1 MHSVGFRLSHRGQDQ
16 GVCQSSVLWGAL
28 GISSIKPPRNATQGM
43 DTLLDPNPKG
53 VEPARQSKREHTYWK
68 EGRTRKPISFL
79 SQESRSVGAASSR
92 GDASSHTSW
101 MSWQS
106 GSQKGSV
113 NSKKILLLVP
123 KPIFLMASAFSAG
136 SGGSKNVS
144 RCSLRKP
151 GIHNWTRLTPLK
163 SLK

>member
-1 MHSVGFRLSHRGQDQ
+1 MHSVGFRLSRRGQDQ
-16 GVCQSSVLWGAL
+16 GVCQSSVLGVPLGYPAL
-28 GISSIKPPRNATQGM
+28 SPPEMPHKESTHCWIPTQ
-43 DTLLDPNPKG
+43 KA
-53 VEPARQSKREHTYWK
+53 VEPAHQSEREHTYWK
-68 EGRTRKPISFL
+68 EGRTMKPISFL
-79 SQESRSVGAASSR
+79 SQASRSEGAASSR

-101 MSWQS
+101 MSWTS
-106 GSQKGSV
+106 GSQKGSL
-113 NSKKILLLVP
+113 NSRKILLLVP

>member
-1 MHSVGFRLSHRGQDQ
+1 MSASHQCFGVPLGYPALS
-16 GVCQSSVLWGAL
+16 
-28 GISSIKPPRNATQGM
+28 PPEMPHKEWTHCWIPTQ
-43 DTLLDPNPKG
+43 KA
-53 VEPARQSKREHTYWK
+53 VEPARQSEREHTYWK

-79 SQESRSVGAASSR
+79 SQASRSVGAASSR

-113 NSKKILLLVP
+113 NSRKILLLVP

-151 GIHNWTRLTPLK
+151 GIHNWPRLTPLK